1 MLMCVMLTL
10 ESNAQG
16 RHLLRDHAAFGQ
28 QAAGQTV
35 PIFATPNFEMI
46 LDAHEHDFGV
56 ELGMP
61 AQRVGED
68 DPALLV
74 DRALAGREKNTTHI
88 AYRRVGLIFSADFL
102 GQGLPGRHRVDVD
115 LSVHTPR
122 GHDDFPQLIAMLGW
136 QKDPTFVVECVFE
149 FTKEHMFGSVP
160 HRK

>member
-1 MLMCVMLTL
+1 MLTL

-16 RHLLRDHAAFGQ
+16 RHLLRDHAAFRK

-35 PIFATPNFEMI
+35 PILAAPNFEMI
-46 LDAHEHDFGV
+46 LDADEHNLSV

-61 AQRVGED
+61 AQRVGKN

-74 DRALAGREKNTTHI
+74 DRALAGREKYTTHI
-88 AYRRVGLIFSADFL
+88 AYRCVGLIFSADFL

-122 GHDDFPQLIAMLGW
+122 GHDDFPQLIAMPGW
-136 QKDPTFVVECVFE
+136 QKDPALVIECVFE
-149 FTKEHMFGSVP
+149 LAEEHMFESVP